1 MKVTVDLDTLVAEG
15 KLSFDDAEKLRKHA
29 GRETV
34 STALS
39 ALVIFGV
46 IAVVAATLVLLHNTT
61 ITLVLGAAL
70 FGIGY
75 TSRALEDSGWGALR
89 QTLMV
94 VGVLLAAGAE
104 LTLMHFSAA
113 AWSIAA
119 VGLLAVALGT
129 GSGFVGVLAALAV
142 GPLLNAAFGY
152 FHATYFIMVERPLET
167 VALYGVLAWLA
178 FTVSKRAADT
188 QSGPL
193 ITYSRTCLFLAQF
206 GFWVGSLWG
215 DPISF
220 GRSASQPQFIEPT
233 AFAIGWAVAM
243 LAVGAWAA
251 REGRRWVVNLCV
263 VFGMINFY
271 TQWFE
276 HLHASATS
284 VLIAGLITLAVGL
297 ALRKYNQK

>member
-29 GRETV
+29 SGETV
-34 STALS
+34 SGALS
-39 ALVIFGV
+39 ALVVFGV
-46 IAVVAATLVLLHNTT
+46 IAVVAATLVLLHSAPV
-61 ITLVLGAAL
+61 TLLLGAVL
-70 FGIGY
+70 FGVGY
-75 TSRALEDSGWGALR
+75 TSQRLEAAGWGALR

-94 VGVLLAAGAE
+94 IGVLLAAGAQ
-104 LTLMHFSAA
+104 LSLMKFTTGAWFISAA
-113 AWSIAA
+113 
-119 VGLLAVALGT
+119 GLLAVALVT
-129 GSGFVGVLAALAV
+129 GSGFVGVLAALAI

-152 FHATYFIMVERPLET
+152 FHATYVIMVQRPLET
-167 VALYGVLAWLA
+167 IALYGVLAWLA
-178 FTVSKRAADT
+178 FNFSKRASDV

-193 ITYSRTCLFLAQF
+193 IAYSRTCLFLAQF

-215 DPISF
+215 DPVNTG
-220 GRSASQPQFIEPT
+220 GRSGTQYIDANVF
-233 AFAIGWAVAM
+233 AFGWALTL

-263 VFGMINFY
+263 VFGMIDFY

-276 HLHASATS
+276 HLHASASS

-297 ALRKYNQK
+297 ALRRYNRS